1 MQRRPSGP
9 WRRHP
14 PGRDPGSC
22 TLASVR
28 KLFVLIALL
37 LAAALPV
44 QSAAQGSG
52 TGTIKGV
59 VYDATCY
66 GPCRYPPPP
75 PRLYTHDNLV
85 VTIRSLPD
93 RELVAKLYPT
103 DGRFQIEVAPGP
115 YRVRAFIRNGGSCW
129 EGEAKK
135 VQVVED
141 QTTRVRLHVY
151 NACIV

>member
-1 MQRRPSGP
+1 MSSGI
-9 WRRHP
+9 
-14 PGRDPGSC
+14 
-22 TLASVR
+22 LASVR
-28 KLFVLIALL
+28 RLLVIALL
-37 LAAALPV
+37 LAAAALPV
-44 QSAAQGSG
+44 QAAAQGSG

-75 PRLYTHDNLV
+75 PEPYTHDNLV
-85 VTIRSLPD
+85 VAIRSLPD
-93 RELVAKLYPT
+93 RELVAKLHPT
-103 DGRFQIEVAPGP
+103 DGRFQIEVAPGL
-115 YRVRAFIRNGGSCW
+115 YRARARIRDGGYCW

-151 NACIV
+151 NACIL

>member
-1 MQRRPSGP
+1 ML
-9 WRRHP
+9 
-14 PGRDPGSC
+14 SC

-28 KLFVLIALL
+28 KLLVIAFLL
-37 LAAALPV
+37 AAAALPV
-44 QSAAQGSG
+44 QAAAQGSG
-52 TGTIKGV
+52 TGTIQGV
-59 VYDATCY
+59 VYDTTCY

-75 PRLYTHDNLV
+75 PRLYANDNLV
-85 VTIRSLPD
+85 VMIRSLPD
-93 RELVAKLYPT
+93 GELVAKLYPT
-103 DGRFQIEVAPGP
+103 DGRFQIDVAPGL
-115 YRVRAFIRNGGSCW
+115 YRVRAKIRDGGYCW

>member
-1 MQRRPSGP
+1 MLSG
-9 WRRHP
+9 
-14 PGRDPGSC
+14 

-28 KLFVLIALL
+28 KLLVIAFL
-37 LAAALPV
+37 LAAVALPV
-44 QSAAQGSG
+44 QATAQGSG

-59 VYDATCY
+59 VYDTTCY

-75 PRLYTHDNLV
+75 PRLYTRDNLV

-103 DGRFQIEVAPGP
+103 DGRFQIEVAPGL

-141 QTTRVRLHVY
+141 QTTWVRLHVY

>member
-1 MQRRPSGP
+1 ML
-9 WRRHP
+9 
-14 PGRDPGSC
+14 SC

-28 KLFVLIALL
+28 KLLVIAFLL
-37 LAAALPV
+37 AAAALPV
-44 QSAAQGSG
+44 QAAAQGSG
-52 TGTIKGV
+52 TGTLKGV

-66 GPCRYPPPP
+66 GPCQYPPPP
-75 PRLYTHDNLV
+75 PRLYANDNLV

-93 RELVAKLYPT
+93 RELVAKLHPT
-103 DGRFQIEVAPGP
+103 DGRFQIEVAPGL
-115 YRVRAFIRNGGSCW
+115 YRVRAKIRDGGYCW

-151 NACIV
+151 NACIL

>member
-1 MQRRPSGP
+1 MLSY
-9 WRRHP
+9 
-14 PGRDPGSC
+14 

-28 KLFVLIALL
+28 KLLVIAFLL
-37 LAAALPV
+37 AAAALPV
-44 QSAAQGSG
+44 QAAAQDSG
-52 TGTIKGV
+52 TGTLKGV

-66 GPCRYPPPP
+66 GPCQYPPPP
-75 PRLYTHDNLV
+75 PRLYANDNLV

-93 RELVAKLYPT
+93 RELVAQLHPT
-103 DGRFQIEVAPGP
+103 DGRFQIEVAPGL
-115 YRVRAFIRNGGSCW
+115 YRVRAKIRDGGYCW

>member
-1 MQRRPSGP
+1 ML
-9 WRRHP
+9 
-14 PGRDPGSC
+14 SC

-28 KLFVLIALL
+28 KLLVIAFLL
-37 LAAALPV
+37 AAAALPV
-44 QSAAQGSG
+44 QAAAQGSG
-52 TGTIKGV
+52 TGTLKGV

-66 GPCRYPPPP
+66 GPCQYPPPP
-75 PRLYTHDNLV
+75 PRLYANDNLV

-93 RELVAKLYPT
+93 RELVAQLHPT
-103 DGRFQIEVAPGP
+103 DGRFQIEVAPGL
-115 YRVRAFIRNGGSCW
+115 YRVRAKIRDGGYCW

>member
-1 MQRRPSGP
+1 ML
-9 WRRHP
+9 
-14 PGRDPGSC
+14 SC

-28 KLFVLIALL
+28 KLLVIAFLL
-37 LAAALPV
+37 AAAALPV
-44 QSAAQGSG
+44 QAAAQGSG
-52 TGTIKGV
+52 TGTLKGV

-66 GPCRYPPPP
+66 GPCQYPPPP
-75 PRLYTHDNLV
+75 PRLYANDNLV

-103 DGRFQIEVAPGP
+103 DGRFQIEVAPGL
-115 YRVRAFIRNGGSCW
+115 YRVRARIRDGGYCW